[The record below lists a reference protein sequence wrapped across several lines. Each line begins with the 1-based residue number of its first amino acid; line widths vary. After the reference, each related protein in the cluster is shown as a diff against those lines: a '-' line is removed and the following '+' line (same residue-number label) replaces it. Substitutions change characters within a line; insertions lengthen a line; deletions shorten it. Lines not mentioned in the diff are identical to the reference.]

1 MKNQFDGQRP
11 GRLGTPKNPAVI
23 RVQTEDR
30 SQEVAA
36 LCDQNGWHCTID
48 VDADQPE
55 DIGDLELLQNPIKT
69 RTVGTK
75 TGRNAPCPCG
85 SGQKFKKCCGK

>member
-48 VDADQPE
+48 VDVDQPE